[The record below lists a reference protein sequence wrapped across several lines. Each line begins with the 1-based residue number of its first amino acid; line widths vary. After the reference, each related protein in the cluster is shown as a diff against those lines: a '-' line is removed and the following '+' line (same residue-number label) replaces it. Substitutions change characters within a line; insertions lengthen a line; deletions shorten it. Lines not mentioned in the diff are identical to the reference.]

1 MPGST
6 SSHHRGQDMSSRS
19 GDDPH
24 FESQER
30 DPAADDDN
38 DSTTADAS
46 DGELVV
52 DRGARAWAT
61 AGGCFLAMFATQGY
75 VAGYGPYQAYYES
88 IFPQVSP
95 SNISWIG
102 SVMLSAGYLFAIPAA
117 VMTDVLGPQLTLAVA
132 SVFVVVGTVM
142 SSLAHSFYQVLLSHG
157 ICVGI
162 GIGLAFLPTVS
173 LPNQH
178 FKRYRGVVVSSALGG
193 SSIGGVVWPVIFNR
207 MINYS
212 RVSYGW
218 TQRAMALIQ
227 LVCLA
232 ASVLMVRPNV
242 KVAASRKLKMS
253 SYPVGRALKSLQVD
267 AFFVGALLCLAGVY
281 VPNFYMV
288 PYAQALGATPTTA
301 FYLTSLLSAS
311 TFIGRF
317 VWGGVS
323 DRLGHSNTL
332 VFCTVISAVMVFSW
346 SSITSMAGLWAWAS
360 LYGLFYGPA
369 ISLQT
374 PALILNVP
382 GRHDV
387 DKLKVLPTYISLMCT
402 LAAVGA
408 LGGNPV
414 AGRLLANN
422 TRGSAPEP
430 HDYHS
435 MTWFGGS
442 LLLVS
447 AALFAYA
454 RLSATRQLK
463 A

>member
-1 MPGST
+1 M
-6 SSHHRGQDMSSRS
+6 SRS
-19 GDDPH
+19 GDH
-24 FESQER
+24 LRFQSRAR
-30 DPAADDDN
+30 DAAADEEDDDDN
-38 DSTTADAS
+38 ENAAAAS
-46 DGELVV
+46 DRELVV

-102 SVMLSAGYLFAIPAA
+102 SIMLSAGYLLAIPAA
-117 VMTDVLGPQLTLAVA
+117 IMTDVLGPQLTLAVA

-142 SSLAHSFYQVLLSHG
+142 SSLARSFYQVLLSHG

-162 GIGLAFLPTVS
+162 GIGVAFLPTVS

-178 FKRYRGVVVSSALGG
+178 FKRYRGVVVSVALGG
-193 SSIGGVVWPVIFNR
+193 SSIGGVVWPIILNR

-212 RVSYGW
+212 GVSYAW
-218 TQRAMALIQ
+218 TQRAMGLIQ

-242 KVAASRKLKMS
+242 KVAASRKLQMS
-253 SYPVGRALKSLQVD
+253 SYPVGRALKSLEVD

-288 PYAQALGATPTTA
+288 PYAQSLGASPTAA

-311 TFIGRF
+311 TFVGRF
-317 VWGGVS
+317 VWGGIS

-332 VFCTVISAVMVFSW
+332 VFCTLVSAVMVFAW
-346 SSITSMAGLWAWAS
+346 SSITSMAGLWVWAS

-382 GRHDV
+382 GDDDM

-402 LAAVGA
+402 MASLGA

-414 AGRLLANN
+414 AGHLLANN
-422 TRGSAPEP
+422 THGLTPEP
-430 HDYHS
+430 QDYRS

-442 LLLVS
+442 LLLIS
-447 AALFAYA
+447 AALLAYA
-454 RLSATRQLK
+454 RLSATRKWK